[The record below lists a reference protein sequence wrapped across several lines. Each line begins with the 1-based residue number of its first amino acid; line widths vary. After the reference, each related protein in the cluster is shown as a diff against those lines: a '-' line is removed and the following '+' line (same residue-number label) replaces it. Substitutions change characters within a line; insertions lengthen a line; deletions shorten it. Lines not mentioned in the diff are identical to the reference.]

1 VLQHEGRGKAKDHT
15 EGHGDGELEEEDGDA
30 MKKGGREDVLA
41 VKLGERSG
49 RRRRMEEGR
58 LIGGR
63 GETRVG
69 REEDW
74 RSEDEGKS
82 QERGGKRENGCSPRR
97 LEDRLERQQK

>member
-58 LIGGR
+58 LIGGGVKMKER
-63 GETRVG
+63 VRKGGEN
-69 REEDW
+69 
-74 RSEDEGKS
+74 
-82 QERGGKRENGCSPRR
+82 ERMDVR
-97 LEDRLERQQK
+97 LAD